1 MYYNRLH
8 WGQTDYCH
16 DQVAFSL
23 VLPMQ
28 NISLNPYLTSD
39 AKVTLTDGPLLKE
52 GILSATETIQAPVMK
67 CIEGVPI
74 WKTSAKPPSL
84 PWPKFSSGSCKWVI
98 PKWCLWEIEGNS
110 DWSIDIDKL

>member
-1 MYYNRLH
+1 
-8 WGQTDYCH
+8 
-16 DQVAFSL
+16 
-23 VLPMQ
+23 MQ

-74 WKTSAKPPSL
+74 
-84 PWPKFSSGSCKWVI
+84 
-98 PKWCLWEIEGNS
+98 
-110 DWSIDIDKL
+110 